1 MTRLVNFSDGNA
13 EMRLSLQ
20 SKGKICFSTM
30 ETDRKGIL
38 CCTRDLVYGVG
49 GKSTEPQTIC
59 VLEAMKVKFC
69 KLISV
74 FQTHFYVSLVKIFRS
89 VGEFPSSH

>member
-30 ETDRKGIL
+30 ETNEKRIL
-38 CCTRDLVYGVG
+38 CSTRDLVYGVD
-49 GKSTEPQTIC
+49 GKSMEPLTIC

-69 KLISV
+69 KLIYIFSNV
-74 FQTHFYVSLVKIFRS
+74 FLYVSNESI
-89 VGEFPSSH
+89 